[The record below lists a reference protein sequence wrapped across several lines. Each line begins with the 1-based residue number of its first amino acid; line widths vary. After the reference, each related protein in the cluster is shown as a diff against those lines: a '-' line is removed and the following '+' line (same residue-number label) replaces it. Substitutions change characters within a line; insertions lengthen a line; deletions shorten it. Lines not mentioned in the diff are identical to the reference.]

1 MDERGRVCVWG
12 RGGLRETDVT
22 PANESRANR
31 ARAQGD
37 PVGLVLR
44 HRAFTCRVS
53 VKTFRGKSFS
63 LINCRG
69 KRGVC
74 ERLTTCH
81 AAKVVLRRI
90 LRLWSTSP
98 SPNHCF

>member
-1 MDERGRVCVWG
+1 MCGWV
-12 RGGLRETDVT
+12 GGLRETDVT

-53 VKTFRGKSFS
+53 VKTFRGKIIFADKLSRKTGC
-63 LINCRG
+63 LRTPYHVPCR
-69 KRGVC
+69 
-74 ERLTTCH
+74 
-81 AAKVVLRRI
+81 
-90 LRLWSTSP
+90 
-98 SPNHCF
+98 